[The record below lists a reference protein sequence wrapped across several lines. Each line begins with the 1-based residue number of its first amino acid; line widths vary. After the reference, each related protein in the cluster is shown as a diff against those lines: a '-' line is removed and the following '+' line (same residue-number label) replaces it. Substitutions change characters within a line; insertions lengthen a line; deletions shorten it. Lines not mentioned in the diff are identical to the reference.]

1 MILIRKNLI
10 KINLMLDILEDLRS
24 YIYYIFVEIIVIK
37 IDSKEHVWFIR
48 LYQDLTEIQVDSK
61 YPDYKII
68 THR

>member
-1 MILIRKNLI
+1 
-10 KINLMLDILEDLRS
+10 MLDILEDLRS